1 MVIDGSQQAV
11 DVVDVVDVDVVDVDV
26 VDVDVVDVDVQMV
39 GHQWMLMGPNR
50 LSMLSM
56 LSMLLMGPNRLLMLS
71 MLSMLS
77 MLLMS
82 KWLVING
89 Y

>member
-11 DVVDVVDVDVVDVDV
+11 DVVDVVDV
-26 VDVDVVDVDVQMV
+26 QMV
-39 GHQWMLMGPNR
+39 GHQR
-50 LSMLSM
+50 
-56 LSMLLMGPNRLLMLS
+56 LLMGPNRLL
-71 MLSMLS
+71 MLS

>member
-26 VDVDVVDVDVQMV
+26 QMV
-39 GHQWMLMGPNR
+39 GHQWLLIGPNR

-56 LSMLLMGPNRLLMLS
+56 LLMLMLS
-71 MLSMLS
+71 M
-77 MLLMS
+77 LMS